1 MATELLRS
9 DSECT
14 AAITTGWQFTGL
26 LGALRAAGLHVPDD
40 FSVVSVIAAQFAE
53 MLTPALTGID
63 WPAFE
68 AGRLAARTLIEH
80 LAGGGA
86 PPRQLL
92 DRRRARRA

>member
-1 MATELLRS
+1 
-9 DSECT
+9 
-14 AAITTGWQFTGL
+14 
-26 LGALRAAGLHVPDD
+26 LHVPDD

-53 MLTPALTGID
+53 MLTPALTGVE

-80 LAGGGA
+80 LAGDA

-92 DRRRARRA
+92 IGGELLVRESTGPVRRDSVAKVRERWS